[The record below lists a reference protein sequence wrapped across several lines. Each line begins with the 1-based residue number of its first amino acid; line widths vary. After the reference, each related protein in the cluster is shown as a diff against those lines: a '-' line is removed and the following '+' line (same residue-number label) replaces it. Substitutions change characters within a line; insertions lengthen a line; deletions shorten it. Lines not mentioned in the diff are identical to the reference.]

1 MPGSMLSAPCIQPV
15 TFVIKRV
22 FQKKKKKILHYF
34 HLLKD
39 EETKVEGD

>member
-22 FQKKKKKILHYF
+22 FQKKKKILHYF